1 MCGIAGM
8 AGPGAAEVVR
18 AMTGALV
25 HRGPDDGGHYD
36 DPAARL
42 CLGMRRLSILDLAH
56 GHQPMANPEQSVW
69 IVYNGEI
76 FNSPDLR
83 RGLEERG
90 HRFHTA
96 NSDTETLLRLY
107 DEKQEGMLAEL
118 NGMFAFVLHDKRRNL
133 LFGARDRVGI
143 KPLYYARR
151 PDAFAFASELKS
163 LLRMPGLAR
172 TLDEKQPF
180 PLPDASVRSG
190 DGFHHPGRVSACA
203 GSLVSLRLEDRPIRN
218 PLVLASFICAA
229 RRSVGGGME

>member
-42 CLGMRRLSILDLAH
+42 CLGMRRLGILDLAH
-56 GHQPMANPEQSVW
+56 GHQPMANPDQSVW

-90 HRFHTA
+90 QRQA
-96 NSDTETLLRLY
+96 
-107 DEKQEGMLAEL
+107 
-118 NGMFAFVLHDKRRNL
+118 
-133 LFGARDRVGI
+133 
-143 KPLYYARR
+143 
-151 PDAFAFASELKS
+151 
-163 LLRMPGLAR
+163 
-172 TLDEKQPF
+172 LDE
-180 PLPDASVRSG
+180 
-190 DGFHHPGRVSACA
+190 GRFAA
-203 GSLVSLRLEDRPIRN
+203 FRTQFRADR
-218 PLVLASFICAA
+218 A
-229 RRSVGGGME
+229 RGIG